1 MTAVALLNASYE
13 PLGTVTFQHAVRMLF
28 REVATVEEAHAEKMI
43 GPHKWPRVIR
53 LVRYVAATWMYRPA
67 PYSRRGVLARDR
79 HRCAYCTGRAT
90 TIDHVLPRSRGGTW
104 TWLNTVAACVRCNHR
119 KGNHTPAEAGLRLRA
134 DPFVPTRAQLLTARD
149 RGWTGGLA
157 AAASRP

>member
-28 REVATVEEAHAEKMI
+28 REVATVEEAHDDKMI
-43 GPHKWPRVIR
+43 GPHPWPRVIR
-53 LVRYVAATWMYRPA
+53 LVRYVAATWLYRAA
-67 PYSRRGVLARDR
+67 PYSRRGVLVRDR

-104 TWLNTVAACVRCNHR
+104 TWLNTVAACERCNHR
-119 KGNHTPAEAGLRLRA
+119 KGNRTPAEAGLRLRA
-134 DPFVPTRAQLLTARD
+134 EPFVPTRAQLVAGR
-149 RGWTGGLA
+149 A
-157 AAASRP
+157 